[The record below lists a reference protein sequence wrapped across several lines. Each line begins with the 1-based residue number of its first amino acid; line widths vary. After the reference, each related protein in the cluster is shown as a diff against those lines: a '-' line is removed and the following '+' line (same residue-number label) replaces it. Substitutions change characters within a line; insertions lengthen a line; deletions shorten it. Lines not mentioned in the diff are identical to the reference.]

1 MSFKLKPLPFD
12 KSALEP
18 HISERTLSY
27 HYDKHHAGYVSKLN
41 DAVKGSALARKS
53 LEEIILSEP
62 SQSVYNVA
70 AQVWNHDFYW
80 QSLSPEQTRP
90 DTALSDL
97 IDESFK
103 SRSRLEEQ
111 FKKAALEE
119 FGSGRA
125 WLYFDQEAGRLA
137 VSSTSD
143 AACPL
148 GSSRLPLLTIDVW
161 EHAYY
166 LDYQN
171 DRADYLEHTLTHLLN
186 WEHADRQLALAL
198 ETV

>member
-1 MSFKLKPLPFD
+1 MSFKLKPLPFK

-41 DAVKGSALARKS
+41 NAVDDSALAGKT
-53 LEEIILSEP
+53 LEEIITSDPE
-62 SQSVYNVA
+62 QSVYNVA

-80 QSLSPEQTRP
+80 QSLSPEKSGP
-90 DTALSDL
+90 DSVLSDL
-97 IDESFK
+97 IKECF
-103 SRSRLEEQ
+103 RSRASLEEQ
-111 FKKAALEE
+111 FKKAALDE
-119 FGSGRA
+119 FGSGWA
-125 WLYFDQEAGRLA
+125 WLYFDQETSRLA

-148 GSSRLPLLTIDVW
+148 GSNRVPLLTIDVW

-171 DRADYLEHTLTHLLN
+171 DRAEYLEHTLMHLLN
-186 WEHADRQLALAL
+186 WEHANRQLAQAL

>member
-1 MSFKLKPLPFD
+1 MSFKLKSLPFD
-12 KSALEP
+12 KNALEP

-27 HYDKHHAGYVSKLN
+27 HFDKHHAGYVRKLN
-41 DAVKGSALARKS
+41 DAVGGTPLAGRT
-53 LEEIILSEP
+53 LEEIIRSEP
-62 SQSVYNVA
+62 AQSVYNVA

-80 QSLSPEQTRP
+80 QSLSPEKSRP
-90 DTALSDL
+90 DSALSDL
-97 IDESFK
+97 IDESFG
-103 SRSRLEEQ
+103 SRGKLEEQ

-119 FGSGRA
+119 FGSGWA
-125 WLYFDQEAGRLA
+125 WLYLDQETSRLA
-137 VSSTSD
+137 VSSTTD

-171 DRADYLEHTLTHLLN
+171 DRAGYLEHTLTHLLN
-186 WEHADRQLALAL
+186 WEHAGRQLAQAL
-198 ETV
+198 VTA